1 MPEDLL
7 PLPRVSVSCLR
18 FAVSLPRA
26 DFLFAFC
33 QFDFAFRIKLLCLR
47 LFSCWLKAT
56 AKQRWRRRLSEIVGG
71 IVIFKGNESKGAA
84 QSSSTNL
91 LTNWMTTN
99 RAMWGSTRPSTDYKL
114 YYTIRWPIK
123 TATPKEYVRQMFKA
137 DTLWRIA
144 DHWMLLE
151 MSAFC
156 QVEHSM
162 RIVVLELNKC
172 SAWTGIRR
180 SWMSSSGGSPCLLK
194 NSCWSMVSIWQL
206 IFLLEDESLR
216 R

>member
-47 LFSCWLKAT
+47 LFSFWLKAT
-56 AKQRWRRRLSEIVGG
+56 AKQKWRRRRSEIVGG
-71 IVIFKGNESKGAA
+71 IVILKRNGSKGAA
-84 QSSSTNL
+84 QSSLTNL
-91 LTNWMTTN
+91 LTNWITTN

-123 TATPKEYVRQMFKA
+123 TATPKEYVRQMFKSRYLVKNCRSLNVIRNERPLSSG
-137 DTLWRIA
+137 TLY
-144 DHWMLLE
+144 E
-151 MSAFC
+151 NS
-156 QVEHSM
+156 
-162 RIVVLELNKC
+162 
-172 SAWTGIRR
+172 GIRIEQV
-180 SWMSSSGGSPCLLK
+180 L
-194 NSCWSMVSIWQL
+194 SMNGNKA
-206 IFLLEDESLR
+206 FLDVKQR
-216 R
+216 W